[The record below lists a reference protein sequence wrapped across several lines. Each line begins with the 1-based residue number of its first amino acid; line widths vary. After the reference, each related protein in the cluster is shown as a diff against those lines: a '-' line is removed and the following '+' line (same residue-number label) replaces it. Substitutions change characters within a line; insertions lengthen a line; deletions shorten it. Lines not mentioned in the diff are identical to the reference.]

1 MRSIFNQVRENF
13 KDLSRE
19 TKSLLNLAFTGGL
32 MLILA
37 YPLTFTVRAYAIS
50 GRDTRVHAAGA
61 VGVAI
66 LTGSLLLLMVALAM
80 KLTRGRAILLGVGIW
95 LAAQASFGFIVQ
107 KDYVLA
113 WQLHKRLWT
122 SLVPIVPDADDGTL
136 ILVTPDGLQDPRYIV
151 ANTWSLRSV
160 FHYLVVFPSD
170 WTSTPKVHR
179 LHSEWKETAAVNGNM
194 LRVMNFAW
202 KPLEI
207 PLGNAILL
215 ETEDGKVMHRDEQ
228 ISIGGVELHQA
239 V

>member
-1 MRSIFNQVRENF
+1 MS
-13 KDLSRE
+13 

-50 GRDTRVHAAGA
+50 GRHTRVHAAGV
-61 VGVAI
+61 VGAAI
-66 LTGSLLLLMVALAM
+66 LTGSLLLLMVALAK

-113 WQLHKRLWT
+113 WQLQKRLWT
-122 SLVPIVPDADDGTL
+122 SLIPVVPDADDGTA

-151 ANTWSLRSV
+151 ANTWSLRTRSGLSRCV
-160 FHYLVVFPSD
+160 LPSD
-170 WTSTPKVHR
+170 WISTPKVYR
-179 LHSEWKETAAVNGNM
+179 LHSEWEKTATVDGEM
-194 LRVMNFAW
+194 LRVLNFAW
-202 KPLEI
+202 EPLEI

-215 ETEDGKVMHRDEQ
+215 LEDGKVVHRD
-228 ISIGGVELHQA
+228 GANLNWWGRLLHQA